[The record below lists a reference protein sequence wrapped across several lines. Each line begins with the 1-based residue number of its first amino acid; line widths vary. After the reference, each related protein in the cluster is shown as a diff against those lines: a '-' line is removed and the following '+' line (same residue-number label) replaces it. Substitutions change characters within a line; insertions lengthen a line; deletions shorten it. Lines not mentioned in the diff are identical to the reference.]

1 MRYTP
6 VIINNIPGRV
16 FWRTVKNLSSFELI
30 YLYLRRPPSER
41 EELRGSHLD
50 VGLQLDSTARHP
62 PDLSNC
68 DLLWW
73 WWYEWGES
81 GEGWN
86 IICSFSGLLR
96 VSWALTHTY
105 ELSLLPSIQ
114 HRPFHHLCHY
124 SSRPSVFS
132 QSKLLLSVILFHQVI
147 PANLVNLLELVI
159 MANLVITEIIYSL
172 SENISF
178 FGRLKQV

>member
-6 VIINNIPGRV
+6 AIINNNCQ
-16 FWRTVKNLSSFELI
+16 KSLI
-30 YLYLRRPPSER
+30 LRNYLYLRRPPSER

-96 VSWALTHTY
+96 VSWALTHAY

-114 HRPFHHLCHY
+114 HPPFHHLSHY

-132 QSKLLLSVILFHQVI
+132 QSKSCLVLSVLSVILFHQVI